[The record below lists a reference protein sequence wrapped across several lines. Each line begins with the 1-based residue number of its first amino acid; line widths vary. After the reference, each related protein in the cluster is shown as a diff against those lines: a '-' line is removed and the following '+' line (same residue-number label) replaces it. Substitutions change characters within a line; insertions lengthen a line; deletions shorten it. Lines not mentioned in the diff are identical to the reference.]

1 MKRFVKKQVMDSKQ
15 TFRVGPNL
23 RANVSMFSPLE
34 LVDSVNDS
42 GFLFIYGLHRPTF
55 VQMEQYHA

>member
-42 GFLFIYGLHRPTF
+42 GF
-55 VQMEQYHA
+55 